1 MKYATKK
8 AADEIISREK
18 EEKGTAYFDGELTF
32 SQMRETFHW
41 AGFGPAETNF
51 ILAAMVKAGAKFR
64 I

>member
-8 AADEIISREK
+8 AADEIIAREK
-18 EEKGTAYFDGELTF
+18 EEHATAYFDGELTF

-51 ILAAMVKAGAKFR
+51 ILASMVKAGAKFR